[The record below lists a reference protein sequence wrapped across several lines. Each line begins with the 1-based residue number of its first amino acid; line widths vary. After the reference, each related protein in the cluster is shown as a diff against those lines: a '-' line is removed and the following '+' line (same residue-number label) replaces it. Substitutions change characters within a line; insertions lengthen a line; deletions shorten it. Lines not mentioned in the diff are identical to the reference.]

1 MKNHIVSNSL
11 INDFIHDDSVE
22 EIWINGPGHI
32 FVARNGISELTSVV
46 LSENEIIVLVEQL
59 LRNTGRRLDISHP
72 FVDATLPDGS
82 RLHAV
87 IPDITKK
94 WPAINIRKFGSAI
107 PNLEFLVKKQ
117 MLDYQIASL
126 LKEIVGNSKN
136 ILISGTTGAGK
147 TTFLSSL
154 LNTLPA
160 NTRIITCEEVFE
172 LKINSSDWV
181 ALQTREM
188 NLESE
193 GEVSLR
199 RLIREA
205 LRMRPDRLVLGEVR
219 QAEALDLLIALNSG
233 MSGMATIHANSAR
246 EAINK
251 LMLLPL
257 LGGPNIQ
264 AEFVKKTVG
273 QVIDFAI
280 HLERNQNG
288 FRQVAEIIEISN
300 DPIRDNIKSIR
311 FTQQIKARENYQRQ
325 SNEYSIT

>member
-11 INDFIHDDSVE
+11 INDFIQDDSVE

-94 WPAINIRKFGSAI
+94 WPAINIRKFGSAT
-107 PNLEFLVKKQ
+107 PNLELLVEKQ
-117 MLDYQIASL
+117 MLDSQIASL
-126 LKEIVGNSKN
+126 LKKIVGNSKN

-280 HLERNQNG
+280 HLERNQTG

-300 DPIRDNIKSIR
+300 DRISDNIKINSIY
-311 FTQQIKARENYQRQ
+311 TANQ
-325 SNEYSIT
+325 SKRKLSEAV

>member
-1 MKNHIVSNSL
+1 MINHIVSNSL
-11 INDFIHDDSVE
+11 INELIHDDTVE

-87 IPDITKK
+87 IPNITKK

-107 PNLEFLVKKQ
+107 PNLESLVEKR
-117 MLDYQIASL
+117 MFDYEIANL

-136 ILISGTTGAGK
+136 VLISGTTGAGK

-172 LKINSSDWV
+172 LKLNSSDWV

-188 NLESE
+188 NQESE

-246 EAINK
+246 EAVNK
-251 LMLLPL
+251 LLLLPL

-273 QVIDFAI
+273 QVIDFAV
-280 HLERNQNG
+280 HLERNKAG
-288 FRQVAEIIEISN
+288 FRQVAEIVEISN
-300 DPIRDNIKSIR
+300 DAIKDNIKINSIYR
-311 FTQQIKARENYQRQ
+311 ADSRNKKLSEAV
-325 SNEYSIT
+325 

>member
-11 INDFIHDDSVE
+11 INELIQDNTVE

-94 WPAINIRKFGSAI
+94 WPAINIRKFGSETPKI
-107 PNLEFLVKKQ
+107 EFLVKKR
-117 MLDYQIASL
+117 MLNSQIATL
-126 LKEIVGNSKN
+126 LKEIVGKSKN

-172 LKINSSDWV
+172 LKLNSSDWV

-280 HLERNQNG
+280 HLERNQTG
-288 FRQVAEIIEISN
+288 FRQVAEIIEVSN
-300 DPIRDNIKSIR
+300 DPIGDNIKINSIY
-311 FTQQIKARENYQRQ
+311 TANQQNRKLSEAV
-325 SNEYSIT
+325 

>member
-1 MKNHIVSNSL
+1 
-11 INDFIHDDSVE
+11 
-22 EIWINGPGHI
+22 
-32 FVARNGISELTSVV
+32 
-46 LSENEIIVLVEQL
+46 
-59 LRNTGRRLDISHP
+59 
-72 FVDATLPDGS
+72 VDATLPDGS

-94 WPAINIRKFGSAI
+94 WPAINIRKFGSATPKI
-107 PNLEFLVKKQ
+107 DFLVEKR
-117 MLDYQIASL
+117 MLNSQIATL
-126 LKEIVGNSKN
+126 LKEIVGKSKN

-172 LKINSSDWV
+172 LKLNSSDWV

-280 HLERNQNG
+280 HLERNQTG
-288 FRQVAEIIEISN
+288 FRQVAEIIEVSN
-300 DPIRDNIKSIR
+300 DPIGDNIKINSIYTANQHNR
-311 FTQQIKARENYQRQ
+311 KLSEAV
-325 SNEYSIT
+325 

>member
-1 MKNHIVSNSL
+1 MNEL
-11 INDFIHDDSVE
+11 IQDDTVE
-22 EIWINGPGHI
+22 EIWINGPGQI
-32 FVARNGISELTSVV
+32 FVARNGIAELTSVV

-94 WPAINIRKFGSAI
+94 WPAINIRKFGSATPKI
-107 PNLEFLVKKQ
+107 DFLVEKR
-117 MLDYQIASL
+117 MLNSQIATL
-126 LKEIVGNSKN
+126 LKEIVGKSKN

-172 LKINSSDWV
+172 LKLNSSDWV

-280 HLERNQNG
+280 HLERNQTG
-288 FRQVAEIIEISN
+288 FRQVAEIIEVSN
-300 DPIRDNIKSIR
+300 DPIGDNIKINSIYTANQHNR
-311 FTQQIKARENYQRQ
+311 KLSEAV
-325 SNEYSIT
+325 

>member
-11 INDFIHDDSVE
+11 INELIQDDTVE

-94 WPAINIRKFGSAI
+94 WPAINIRKFGSATPKI
-107 PNLEFLVKKQ
+107 ELLVEKR
-117 MLDYQIASL
+117 MLNSQIATL
-126 LKEIVGNSKN
+126 LKEIVGKSKN

-172 LKINSSDWV
+172 LKLNSSDWV

-280 HLERNQNG
+280 HLERNQTG
-288 FRQVAEIIEISN
+288 FRQVAEIIEVSN
-300 DPIRDNIKSIR
+300 DPIGDNIKINSIYTANQHNR
-311 FTQQIKARENYQRQ
+311 KLSEAV
-325 SNEYSIT
+325 

>member
-117 MLDYQIASL
+117 MLDSQIASL

-280 HLERNQNG
+280 HLERNQTG

-300 DPIRDNIKSIR
+300 DPIRDNIKINSIY
-311 FTQQIKARENYQRQ
+311 TANQ
-325 SNEYSIT
+325 SKRKLSEAV

>member
-11 INDFIHDDSVE
+11 INDFIQDDSVE

-94 WPAINIRKFGSAI
+94 WPAINIRKFGSAT
-107 PNLEFLVKKQ
+107 PNLELLVEKQ
-117 MLDYQIASL
+117 MLDSQIASL

-136 ILISGTTGAGK
+136 FLISGTTGAGK

-280 HLERNQNG
+280 HLERNQTG

-300 DPIRDNIKSIR
+300 DRISDNIKINSIY
-311 FTQQIKARENYQRQ
+311 TANQ
-325 SNEYSIT
+325 SKRKLSEAV

>member
-1 MKNHIVSNSL
+1 MKNQIVSNSL
-11 INDFIHDDSVE
+11 INDLIQDETVE

-117 MLDYQIASL
+117 MLDSQIASL

-273 QVIDFAI
+273 QVIDFAV
-280 HLERNQNG
+280 HLERNQAG

-300 DPIRDNIKSIR
+300 DSLKDNIKINSIY
-311 FTQQIKARENYQRQ
+311 TANQ
-325 SNEYSIT
+325 SNRKLSEAV

>member
-11 INDFIHDDSVE
+11 INELIQDNTVE

-94 WPAINIRKFGSAI
+94 WPAINIRKFGSATPKI
-107 PNLEFLVKKQ
+107 ELLVEKR
-117 MLDYQIASL
+117 MLNSQIATL
-126 LKEIVGNSKN
+126 LKEIVGKSKN

-172 LKINSSDWV
+172 LKLNSSDWV

-280 HLERNQNG
+280 HLERNQTG
-288 FRQVAEIIEISN
+288 FRQVAEIIEVSN
-300 DPIRDNIKSIR
+300 DPIGDNIKINSIY
-311 FTQQIKARENYQRQ
+311 TVNQQNRKLSEAV
-325 SNEYSIT
+325 

>member
-1 MKNHIVSNSL
+1 MKNHIVSNAL
-11 INDFIHDDSVE
+11 INDFIQDDSVE

-94 WPAINIRKFGSAI
+94 WPAINIRKFGSAT
-107 PNLEFLVKKQ
+107 PYLDFLVEKQ
-117 MLDYQIASL
+117 MLDSQIAYL
-126 LKEIVGNSKN
+126 LKEVVGNCKN

-172 LKINSSDWV
+172 LKLNSSDWV

-273 QVIDFAI
+273 QVIDFVI
-280 HLERNQNG
+280 HLERNQTG

-300 DPIRDNIKSIR
+300 DPIRDNIKINSIYIANQNNR
-311 FTQQIKARENYQRQ
+311 KLSEAV
-325 SNEYSIT
+325 

>member
-11 INDFIHDDSVE
+11 INDFIQDDSVE

-117 MLDYQIASL
+117 MLDSQIASL

-300 DPIRDNIKSIR
+300 DPIRDNIKINSIY
-311 FTQQIKARENYQRQ
+311 TANQ
-325 SNEYSIT
+325 SKRKLSEAV

>member
-11 INDFIHDDSVE
+11 INDFIQDDSVE

-117 MLDYQIASL
+117 MLDSQIASL

-300 DPIRDNIKSIR
+300 DPIRDNIKMNSIY
-311 FTQQIKARENYQRQ
+311 TANQ
-325 SNEYSIT
+325 SKRKLSEAV

>member
-1 MKNHIVSNSL
+1 MKNYIVSNSL
-11 INDFIHDDSVE
+11 INDFIQDDSVE

-94 WPAINIRKFGSAI
+94 WPAINIRKFGSAT
-107 PNLEFLVKKQ
+107 PNLELLVEKQ
-117 MLDYQIASL
+117 MLDSQIASL

-280 HLERNQNG
+280 HLERNQAG

-300 DPIRDNIKSIR
+300 DPIRDNIKINSIY
-311 FTQQIKARENYQRQ
+311 TANQ
-325 SNEYSIT
+325 SNRKLSEAV

>member
-1 MKNHIVSNSL
+1 MKNQIVSNSL
-11 INDFIHDDSVE
+11 INDLIQDETVE

-94 WPAINIRKFGSAI
+94 WPAINIRKFGSTT
-107 PNLEFLVKKQ
+107 PNLEFLVEKQ
-117 MLDYQIASL
+117 MLDSQTAIL

-136 ILISGTTGAGK
+136 LLISGTTGAGK

-154 LNTLPA
+154 LNSLPA

-172 LKINSSDWV
+172 LKLKSSDWV

-273 QVIDFAI
+273 QVIDFAV
-280 HLERNQNG
+280 HLERNQAG

-300 DPIRDNIKSIR
+300 DSLKDNIKINSIY
-311 FTQQIKARENYQRQ
+311 TANQ
-325 SNEYSIT
+325 SNRKLSEAV

>member
-1 MKNHIVSNSL
+1 MKNQIVSNSL
-11 INDFIHDDSVE
+11 INDLIQDETVE

-94 WPAINIRKFGSAI
+94 WPAINIRKFGSATPKI
-107 PNLEFLVKKQ
+107 ELLVEKR
-117 MLDYQIASL
+117 MLNSQIATL
-126 LKEIVGNSKN
+126 LKEIVGKSKN

-172 LKINSSDWV
+172 LKLNSSDWV

-280 HLERNQNG
+280 HLERNQTG
-288 FRQVAEIIEISN
+288 FRQVAEIIEVSN
-300 DPIRDNIKSIR
+300 DPIGDNIKINSIYTANQHNR
-311 FTQQIKARENYQRQ
+311 KLSEAV
-325 SNEYSIT
+325 

>member
-1 MKNHIVSNSL
+1 MKNQIVSNSL
-11 INDFIHDDSVE
+11 INELIYDDSVE

-32 FVARNGISELTSVV
+32 FVARNGISELTSVI
-46 LSENEIIVLVEQL
+46 LTENEITVLVEQL

-94 WPAINIRKFGSAI
+94 WPALNIRKFGSVI
-107 PNLEFLVKKQ
+107 PNLEFLVEKR
-117 MLDYQIASL
+117 MIDSEVADL
-126 LKEIVGNSKN
+126 LKDIVRNSKN
-136 ILISGTTGAGK
+136 VLISGTTGAGK

-172 LKINSSDWV
+172 LKLNSSDWV
-181 ALQTREM
+181 ALQTREV

-199 RLIREA
+199 RLVREA

-233 MSGMATIHANSAR
+233 MSGMATIHANSAS
-246 EAINK
+246 EAVNK
-251 LMLLPL
+251 LTLLPL

-273 QVIDFAI
+273 QVINFVV
-280 HLERNQNG
+280 HLERNQDG
-288 FRQVAEIIEISN
+288 FRRVAEIIEIST
-300 DPIRDNIKSIR
+300 DRTKENIKINSIY
-311 FTQQIKARENYQRQ
+311 TANQ
-325 SNEYSIT
+325 SSRKLSEAV

>member
-11 INDFIHDDSVE
+11 INDFIQDDSVE

-94 WPAINIRKFGSAI
+94 WPAINIRKFGSAT
-107 PNLEFLVKKQ
+107 PNLELLVDKQ
-117 MLDYQIASL
+117 MLDSQIASL

-280 HLERNQNG
+280 HLERNQTG

-300 DPIRDNIKSIR
+300 DRISDNIKINSIY
-311 FTQQIKARENYQRQ
+311 TANQ
-325 SNEYSIT
+325 SKRKLSEAV

>member
-1 MKNHIVSNSL
+1 MINHIVSNSL
-11 INDFIHDDSVE
+11 INELIHDDTVE

-87 IPDITKK
+87 IPNITKK
-94 WPAINIRKFGSAI
+94 WPAINIRKFGLAI
-107 PNLEFLVKKQ
+107 PNLESLVEKR
-117 MLDYQIASL
+117 MFDYEIANL

-136 ILISGTTGAGK
+136 VLISGTTGAGK

-154 LNTLPA
+154 INTLPA

-172 LKINSSDWV
+172 LKLNSSDWV

-188 NLESE
+188 NQESE

-246 EAINK
+246 EAVNK
-251 LMLLPL
+251 LLLLPL

-273 QVIDFAI
+273 QVIDFAV
-280 HLERNQNG
+280 HLERNKAG
-288 FRQVAEIIEISN
+288 FRQVAEIVEISN
-300 DPIRDNIKSIR
+300 DAIKDNIKINSIYR
-311 FTQQIKARENYQRQ
+311 ADSRNKKLSEAV
-325 SNEYSIT
+325 

>member
-11 INDFIHDDSVE
+11 INDFIQDDSVE

-94 WPAINIRKFGSAI
+94 WPAINIRKFGSAT
-107 PNLEFLVKKQ
+107 PNLELLVEKQ
-117 MLDYQIASL
+117 MLDSQIASL

-172 LKINSSDWV
+172 LKLNSSDWV

-280 HLERNQNG
+280 HLERNQTG
-288 FRQVAEIIEISN
+288 FRQVAEIIEISY
-300 DPIRDNIKSIR
+300 DPIRDNIKMNSIY
-311 FTQQIKARENYQRQ
+311 TANQ
-325 SNEYSIT
+325 SKRKLSEAV

>member
-11 INDFIHDDSVE
+11 INDFIQDDSVE

-117 MLDYQIASL
+117 MFDSQIASL
-126 LKEIVGNSKN
+126 LKEIVGNYKN

-300 DPIRDNIKSIR
+300 DPIRDNIKINSIY
-311 FTQQIKARENYQRQ
+311 TANQ
-325 SNEYSIT
+325 SKRKLSEAV

>member
-11 INDFIHDDSVE
+11 INDFIQDDSVE

-94 WPAINIRKFGSAI
+94 WPAINVRKFGSAT
-107 PNLEFLVKKQ
+107 PNLELLVEKQ
-117 MLDYQIASL
+117 MLDSQIASL
-126 LKEIVGNSKN
+126 LKEIVGKSKN

-219 QAEALDLLIALNSG
+219 QVEALDLLIALNSG

-280 HLERNQNG
+280 HLERNQTG

-300 DPIRDNIKSIR
+300 DPIRDNIKINSIY
-311 FTQQIKARENYQRQ
+311 TANQ
-325 SNEYSIT
+325 SKRKLSEAV

>member
-94 WPAINIRKFGSAI
+94 WPAINIRKFGSAT
-107 PNLEFLVKKQ
+107 PNLELLVEKQ
-117 MLDYQIASL
+117 MLDSQIASL

-280 HLERNQNG
+280 HLERNQAG

-300 DPIRDNIKSIR
+300 DRIRDNIKINSIY
-311 FTQQIKARENYQRQ
+311 TANQ
-325 SNEYSIT
+325 SNRKLSEAV

>member
-1 MKNHIVSNSL
+1 MKNYIVSNSL
-11 INDFIHDDSVE
+11 INDFIQDDSVE

-46 LSENEIIVLVEQL
+46 LSENEITVLVEQL

-94 WPAINIRKFGSAI
+94 WPAINIRKFGSAT
-107 PNLEFLVKKQ
+107 PNLELLVEKQ
-117 MLDYQIASL
+117 MLDSQIASL

-280 HLERNQNG
+280 HLERNQTG

-300 DPIRDNIKSIR
+300 DRISDNIKINSIY
-311 FTQQIKARENYQRQ
+311 TANQ
-325 SNEYSIT
+325 SKRKLSEAV

>member
-117 MLDYQIASL
+117 MLDSQIASL

-280 HLERNQNG
+280 HLERNQTG
-288 FRQVAEIIEISN
+288 FRQVAEIIEVSN
-300 DPIRDNIKSIR
+300 DPIGDNIKINSIYTANQHNR
-311 FTQQIKARENYQRQ
+311 KLSEAV
-325 SNEYSIT
+325 

>member
-11 INDFIHDDSVE
+11 INDFIQDDSVE

-46 LSENEIIVLVEQL
+46 LTENEIIVLVEQL

-94 WPAINIRKFGSAI
+94 WPAINIRKFGSAT
-107 PNLEFLVKKQ
+107 PNLELLVEKQ
-117 MLDYQIASL
+117 MLDSQIASL

-181 ALQTREM
+181 ALQTREV

-273 QVIDFAI
+273 QVIDFTI
-280 HLERNQNG
+280 HLERNQIG

-300 DPIRDNIKSIR
+300 EPIRDNIKMNSIY
-311 FTQQIKARENYQRQ
+311 TANQ
-325 SNEYSIT
+325 SKRKLSEAV

>member
-1 MKNHIVSNSL
+1 MKNQIVSNLL
-11 INDFIHDDSVE
+11 INELIYDDTVE

-46 LSENEIIVLVEQL
+46 LTENEIIVLIEQL
-59 LRNTGRRLDISHP
+59 LRKTGRRLDISHP

-107 PNLEFLVKKQ
+107 PNLELLVNKR
-117 MLDYQIASL
+117 MFASEIAIL
-126 LKEIVGNSKN
+126 LKNIVGNSKN
-136 ILISGTTGAGK
+136 VLISGTTGAGK

-172 LKINSSDWV
+172 LKLNSSDWV

-273 QVIDFAI
+273 QVIDFVV
-280 HLERNQNG
+280 HLERNKDG

-300 DPIRDNIKSIR
+300 DSIKDNIKINSIYTPDSR
-311 FTQQIKARENYQRQ
+311 NRKLSEAV
-325 SNEYSIT
+325 

>member
-1 MKNHIVSNSL
+1 
-11 INDFIHDDSVE
+11 
-22 EIWINGPGHI
+22 
-32 FVARNGISELTSVV
+32 
-46 LSENEIIVLVEQL
+46 
-59 LRNTGRRLDISHP
+59 
-72 FVDATLPDGS
+72 
-82 RLHAV
+82 
-87 IPDITKK
+87 
-94 WPAINIRKFGSAI
+94 
-107 PNLEFLVKKQ
+107 
-117 MLDYQIASL
+117 MLDSQIASL

-172 LKINSSDWV
+172 LKLNSSDWV

-280 HLERNQNG
+280 HLERNQTG
-288 FRQVAEIIEISN
+288 FRQVVEIIEISN
-300 DPIRDNIKSIR
+300 DPIRDNIKINSIY
-311 FTQQIKARENYQRQ
+311 TANQ
-325 SNEYSIT
+325 SNRKLSEAV

>member
-11 INDFIHDDSVE
+11 INDFIQDDSVE

-94 WPAINIRKFGSAI
+94 WPAINIRKFGSAT
-107 PNLEFLVKKQ
+107 PNLELLVEKQ
-117 MLDYQIASL
+117 MLDSQIASL

-300 DPIRDNIKSIR
+300 DPIRDNIKINSIY
-311 FTQQIKARENYQRQ
+311 TANQ
-325 SNEYSIT
+325 SKRKLSEAV